1 MGYILG
7 VAAATEKQAII
18 DLLSASKLPTKD
30 LPDTLENF
38 FVVTCDSTVIGV
50 AGLEIYGSY
59 GLLRSVAVDTFYRN
73 KNVGASLLSSVE
85 QAAAK
90 KGLKALY
97 LLTETAADYFTRNGY
112 TPVSRDEVPETVKS
126 SSEFSHV
133 CPVSAVVMQ
142 KQLPA

>member
-1 MGYILG
+1 MEYIFG

-18 DLLSASKLPTKD
+18 DLLNASKLPTED

-38 FVVTCDSTVIGV
+38 FVATRDGTVAGV

-73 KNVGASLLSSVE
+73 KNLGAGLLCTVE

-97 LLTETAADYFTRNGY
+97 LLTETAADYFKRKGY
-112 TPVSRDEVPETVKS
+112 TAVSRDEVPEAVKS